1 MAIIGD
7 VQVKVNPAVL
17 IEKAQSV
24 SKNITSM
31 ANYFEQLNKIV
42 SRTSYY
48 WIGEAGELHRNIYQ
62 EQKMRIEEMIKRL
75 KEHPADLMAMAQTY
89 DNAEA
94 AVRSIASELP
104 GDIIS

>member
-7 VQVKVNPAVL
+7 IQVKVNSAVL

-24 SKNITSM
+24 SESITSM
-31 ANYFEQLNKIV
+31 ANYFGQLEKIV
-42 SRTSYY
+42 NRTSYY
-48 WIGEAGELHRNIYQ
+48 WTGEAGDLHRNIYQ
-62 EQKMRIEEMIKRL
+62 EQKTQIEEMMKRL
-75 KEHPADLMAMAQTY
+75 KEHPVDLMAMAQTY

-94 AVRSIASELP
+94 AVRSVAAELP